1 MTSDRSPARVRGIRY
16 LSAADVEAMAPSQ
29 QLLRDAVVRIFRAK
43 AAQQTFHEPKLTM
56 SIAPGHFFQS
66 LVGASSDADRAM
78 VKWVSIVAGNSG
90 SGLPNVTAMI
100 VLNDLETGQPLA
112 ILDGN
117 WITAARTAAMTAVA
131 ASYLARVDSRAIGF
145 VGCGVQ
151 AQSHLSALI
160 SALPG
165 LARLRAYSRTRRSSE
180 ILAERARGA
189 GLVAEVVETAQA
201 AVEGCEVV
209 VTSVPAQAGLEPFLD
224 PAWVAP
230 GGFVAAV
237 DLGRSW
243 LRGRP
248 SRRLRHPGDRR
259 PSSER
264 HARRRRQIAL
274 SRTLRCR
281 SLRSRHGPAP
291 GPAAGRGAGAVP
303 VPGPGAGRPRDRHD
317 DLRPRLR
324 AGRGREAAAMTPEVF
339 RAREPE
345 WAAA

>member
-1 MTSDRSPARVRGIRY
+1 MTTDKPPARARGIRY
-16 LSAADVEAMAPSQ
+16 LTAIDVEAVAPSQ
-29 QLLRDAVVRIFRAK
+29 EDLRDAVVRIFRAT
-43 AAQQTFHEPKLTM
+43 AAQRTFHEPKLTM

-66 LVGASSDADRAM
+66 LIGAAPDAGRAM
-78 VKWVSIVAGNSG
+78 MKWASIVADNSER
-90 SGLPNVTAMI
+90 GLPNVTALI

-131 ASYLARVDSRAIGF
+131 ATHLARADSRSIGF

-151 AQSHLSALI
+151 AGSHLAALM

-180 ILAERARGA
+180 TLAEQARGA

-243 LRGRP
+243 HAGGLRSSFDILATDDHRQSGALGAAGKLP
-248 SRRLRHPGDRR
+248 FPGPFDADLCDLVMGRHPG
-259 PSSER
+259 
-264 HARRRRQIAL
+264 RRRADERVLFLFPGLVLGDLAIAAL
-274 SRTLRCR
+274 IYDRACAQDVGVRL
-281 SLRSRHGPAP
+281 
-291 GPAAGRGAGAVP
+291 
-303 VPGPGAGRPRDRHD
+303 PR
-317 DLRPRLR
+317 
-324 AGRGREAAAMTPEVF
+324 
-339 RAREPE
+339 
-345 WAAA
+345 

>member
-243 LRGRP
+243 LAGGLRAGFDILATDDHRQSGTLGAAGKLP
-248 SRRLRHPGDRR
+248 YPGPFDADLCDLVMGRHPGRQRAEERVLFLFPGLVLGDLAIATMIYDR
-259 PSSER
+259 
-264 HARRRRQIAL
+264 ACAQDVGVKL
-274 SRTLRCR
+274 
-281 SLRSRHGPAP
+281 
-291 GPAAGRGAGAVP
+291 
-303 VPGPGAGRPRDRHD
+303 PR
-317 DLRPRLR
+317 
-324 AGRGREAAAMTPEVF
+324 
-339 RAREPE
+339 
-345 WAAA
+345 